1 MISQAAG
8 RIAFPALIELNV
20 ILENNP
26 EFVVQKHINNT
37 RKSII
42 LVPKP
47 YCCMGDDKKYFFLN
61 RDLSWLSFNYRVLME
76 AADKSVPLY
85 SRISFLSIF
94 SSNLDEF
101 FRVRMPSI
109 FAFTSIE
116 AKKTSLRDEY
126 PKGLVQEV
134 QSLVLGYQEEF
145 GKILTQQIIPEL
157 QQNNICLYYGNP
169 IRAEHAETIL
179 DHFLSKVLSFL
190 QPLLLQKDNQP
201 NVFLENNALYFIV
214 DLESPGPDSKRYFGL
229 LNIPSG
235 NLPRFLEVPPLGDD
249 SYIVFLDDIIRDNLE
264 EVFPGYTINGA
275 YSVKLT
281 RDAEMSV
288 EDEFTGDIA
297 EKIEKQLEKRDAGH
311 ATRLLFDKA
320 MPADVR
326 EFVQKYFMLRSE
338 EMVEGGRYH
347 NLKDLGSL
355 PNPKKGKLTYA
366 SWSSVTHPGFDNH
379 KSVFQCIAEK
389 EKMLHL
395 PYHSYNYILRFFNEA
410 AIDPDVKEIYVT
422 LYRVAADSH
431 IVNALISA
439 AKNGK
444 KVTVFVELK
453 ARFDEANNLRW
464 SKKMKAAGVKIIN
477 SIPRLKV
484 HAKVALVK
492 RIENGKPVSYSF
504 MATGNF
510 NESTGRFYTD
520 HVLFTFNA
528 DFGKELDMLFAYLQS
543 RKQPGEYGKIPF
555 KHLLVSQFN
564 MIKRFS
570 QLIEREI
577 ENAKAGKP
585 ASIIIKVN
593 NLQEREMIAKL
604 YQASEAG
611 VRVQMI
617 VRSICVLAPG
627 ITGQSE
633 NITVTRIV
641 DRYLE
646 HARVFVFYNSG
657 EPEYFMGSA
666 DWMNRNLHSRIEVCF
681 PVYDKQICTELQS
694 ILDFQLKDNK
704 KAVVLTSDMNT
715 GNAINNRALSA
726 GMEPLAAQQRIYDY
740 VREHSR

>member
-1 MISQAAG
+1 
-8 RIAFPALIELNV
+8 
-20 ILENNP
+20 
-26 EFVVQKHINNT
+26 
-37 RKSII
+37 
-42 LVPKP
+42 
-47 YCCMGDDKKYFFLN
+47 MGDDKKYFFLN
-61 RDLSWLSFNYRVLME
+61 RDLSWLSFNHRVLME
-76 AADKSVPLY
+76 AADRSVPLY

-109 FAFTSIE
+109 FAFTSID

-126 PKGLVQEV
+126 PKELVQQV
-134 QSLVLGYQEEF
+134 QTLVQQYQEEF
-145 GKILTQQIIPEL
+145 GRILTQQILPDLLE
-157 QQNNICLYYGNP
+157 NNICLYYGEP
-169 IRAEHAETIL
+169 IRAEHKETIREY
-179 DHFLSKVLSFL
+179 FLSKVLSFL

-201 NVFLENNALYFIV
+201 NVFLENNALYFVV
-214 DLESPGPDSKRYFGL
+214 DLESGGTEGKRAYAL
-229 LNIPSG
+229 LNIPSS
-235 NLPRFLEVPPLGDD
+235 NLPRFFELPSLGDD
-249 SYIVFLDDIIRDNLE
+249 SYIVFLDDVIRENLE
-264 EVFPGYTINGA
+264 EIFPGYTIRGA

-281 RDAEMSV
+281 RDAEMSL

-320 MPADVR
+320 MPQEIR
-326 EFVQKYFMLRSE
+326 EFVQKYFLLRNE

-355 PNPKKGKLTYA
+355 PNPKKGKLTYS
-366 SWSSVTHPGFDNH
+366 SWPSVSHPGFDNH
-379 KSVFQCIAEK
+379 RSVFQCIAEK

-410 AIDPDVKEIYVT
+410 AIDPAVKEIYVT

-492 RIENGKPVSYSF
+492 RTENGGPKAYSF

-520 HVLFTFNA
+520 HVLFTPNPE
-528 DFGKELDMLFAYLQS
+528 FGNELDMLFEYLQS

-564 MIKRFS
+564 LIKRFS
-570 QLIEREI
+570 QLIDREI
-577 ENAKAGKP
+577 GHAKAGMP

-604 YQASEAG
+604 YKASKAG
-611 VRVQMI
+611 VKVHMI
-617 VRSICVLAPG
+617 VRSICALAPG
-627 ITGQSE
+627 LEGQSE
-633 NITVTRIV
+633 NITVYRIV

-646 HARVFVFYNSG
+646 HARVFIFHNNG
-657 EPEYFMGSA
+657 EPEYYMGSA

-681 PVYDKQICTELQS
+681 PVYDKAISRELQH
-694 ILDFQLKDNK
+694 IIDLQLSDNK
-704 KAVVLTSDMNT
+704 KAVILTSEKDT
-715 GNAINNRALSA
+715 GYAVNNRVLSA
-726 GMEPLAAQQRIYDY
+726 GLPPQAAQQSIYEY
-740 VREHSR
+740 VKGLSQ